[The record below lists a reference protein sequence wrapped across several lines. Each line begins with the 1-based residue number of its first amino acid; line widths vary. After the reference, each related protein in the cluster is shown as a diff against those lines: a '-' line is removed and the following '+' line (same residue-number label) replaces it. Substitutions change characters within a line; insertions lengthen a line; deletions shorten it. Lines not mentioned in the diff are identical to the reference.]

1 MKIGKRVK
9 EIRLQQGLTQTELS
23 EKCGMT
29 VRTIQRI
36 ENHEVS
42 PSLHSLKML
51 SDALQI
57 PLSEFQDVKTQK
69 PYHFEFKL
77 TITDMNQFIS
87 DLKTL
92 IKNNWKILLIISLI
106 IYLLTNY
113 TDIKSGILDG
123 WNNR

>member
-1 MKIGKRVK
+1 MKIGERVK

-51 SDALQI
+51 SNALQI
-57 PLSEFQDVKTQK
+57 PLSEFQDAKAPK
-69 PYHFEFKL
+69 PYQFEFKL

-92 IKNNWKILLIISLI
+92 FKNNWKLLILFALI
-106 IYLLTNY
+106 IFLLGNY

-123 WNNR
+123 WNKR

>member
-1 MKIGKRVK
+1 MKIGERVK

-69 PYHFEFKL
+69 PYQFEFKL

>member
-1 MKIGKRVK
+1 MKIGEKVK

-23 EKCGMT
+23 EKSRIT

-57 PLSEFQDVKTQK
+57 PLSDIQDAKPQK

-77 TITDMNQFIS
+77 TITDMNQFIE

-92 IKNNWKILLIISLI
+92 INKHWKLLLIIGLI
-106 IYLLTNY
+106 IAFLTNY
-113 TDIKSGILDG
+113 TDIKSGIVDG
-123 WNNR
+123 WNDR

>member
-1 MKIGKRVK
+1 MKIGERVK

-69 PYHFEFKL
+69 PYQFEFKL
-77 TITDMNQFIS
+77 TITDMNQFIE

>member
-1 MKIGKRVK
+1 MKFGERLK
-9 EIRLQQGLTQTELS
+9 EIRLKQGLTQTELS

-57 PLSEFQDVKTQK
+57 PLSEFHDVKTQK

-92 IKNNWKILLIISLI
+92 IKNNWKLLILLALI
-106 IYLLTNY
+106 IFLLGNY

>member
-1 MKIGKRVK
+1 MKIGERVK
-9 EIRLQQGLTQTELS
+9 EIRIKQGLTQTELS
-23 EKCGMT
+23 EKSRIT

-36 ENHEVS
+36 ENHEVN
-42 PSLHSLKML
+42 PSIHSLKML
-51 SDALQI
+51 CDALEV

-69 PYHFEFKL
+69 PYQFEFKS
-77 TITDMNQFIS
+77 TITDMNQLIT

-92 IKNNWKILLIISLI
+92 INNHWKILLIIGLI
-106 IYLLTNY
+106 IAFLTNY